1 MLKVLIVEDELPIA
15 SFIEKGLTASGY
27 ACRCVYDGLSAAD
40 LIEEEVFDLIL
51 LDVMLPGADGFELMD
66 MIRPTGTPV
75 IFITAKTAVSD
86 RVKGLKLGAD
96 DYLIKPFEMIE
107 LTARME
113 AVLRRHHKGTGK
125 LALGSVLLDADSRR
139 VTMDGVPV
147 ELTNREFELLA
158 FLIRN
163 RNMALFRETIYE
175 RVWQGEYTGDTRT
188 VDLHIMRLRKKL
200 HWEERL
206 ETIPR
211 VGYRLNDM
219 L

>member
-1 MLKVLIVEDELPIA
+1 MLKVLIVEDELSIA

-40 LIEEEVFDLIL
+40 LIEDELFDLIL

-125 LALGSVLLDADSRR
+125 LALGSVLLDPDSRR

-147 ELTNREFELLA
+147 ELTNREYELLA

-175 RVWQGEYTGDTRT
+175 RVWQGEFSGDTRT
-188 VDLHIMRLRKKL
+188 IDLHILRLRKKL

-206 ETIPR
+206 ATVNRI
-211 VGYRLNDM
+211 GYRLNSK
-219 L
+219 